1 MTKLLAAQT
10 GQLVACAFAA
20 RVAPSCVAKCVPTS
34 LRFPLGVQATATV
47 ATVAAAPW
55 NRPAA
60 CLLTAGW
67 QIAEFQERIELLEMD
82 KEVLVLERD
91 ELCKAL
97 AERSAQMED
106 LSKQLQSLRGL
117 DQRHITEAEA
127 RESLEARA
135 SALREEVRGDL

>member
-1 MTKLLAAQT
+1 
-10 GQLVACAFAA
+10 
-20 RVAPSCVAKCVPTS
+20 
-34 LRFPLGVQATATV
+34 
-47 ATVAAAPW
+47 
-55 NRPAA
+55 
-60 CLLTAGW
+60 LLTAGW

-135 SALREEVRGDL
+135 SALREEVRGHL